1 MPKINKEVVT
11 VKEFAARLGVS
22 AQAVMRYMN
31 NGIITERSIAYM
43 KEGGKPKIV
52 VESAL
57 EEIKKNKD
65 PTKSR
70 STRTGKTV
78 AGLTA
83 PKVRGTLK
91 APKVKEAQAFAEQI
105 VKAKGDS
112 VYDNGGEKITVDGI
126 EIDFSK
132 DPASLIEAKI
142 RQEIAKANE
151 AEIKVKALRG
161 TYVEI
166 AKQDAQLAN
175 LAVNLKK
182 DIANVPDRLAA
193 PLAAETNPATVR
205 NMIHAELEAILVK
218 HSGPRKIW
226 RT

>member
-1 MPKINKEVVT
+1 MPKKNKEIVT

-31 NGIITERSIAYM
+31 NGIITERSIAYLTP
-43 KEGGKPKIV
+43 GGKPKIV
-52 VESAL
+52 VEEAL

-91 APKVKEAQAFAEQI
+91 EPKVKEAKAFAEQLA
-105 VKAKGDS
+105 KEKGDS
-112 VYDNGGEKITVDGI
+112 VYDNGGIKIVADGI
-126 EIDFSK
+126 DIDFSK
-132 DPASLIEAKI
+132 DPSSLIEAKI
-142 RQEIAKANE
+142 RQEFAKCAE

-175 LAVNLKK
+175 MAVNLKK

-226 RT
+226 RS

>member
-1 MPKINKEVVT
+1 MPKKTQEIVT

-52 VESAL
+52 VEAAL

-78 AGLTA
+78 AGLMA
-83 PKVRGTLK
+83 PKVRNTLK
-91 APKVKEAQAFAEQI
+91 APKVKEAKAFAEQL
-105 VKAKGDS
+105 VKEKGDS
-112 VYDNGGEKITVDGI
+112 VYDNGGEVITVDGI
-126 EIDFSK
+126 EIDFSR

-161 TYVEI
+161 LYVEI
-166 AKQDAQLAN
+166 AKQDTQLAN

-226 RT
+226 RS

>member
-1 MPKINKEVVT
+1 MPKKATEIIT

-22 AQAVMRYMN
+22 AQTIMRYMDA
-31 NGIITERSIAYM
+31 GIITERSIAYI
-43 KEGGKPKIV
+43 KVGGKPKIIA
-52 VESAL
+52 EYAS
-57 EEIKKNKD
+57 EDIKKNKD
-65 PTKSR
+65 PTISR
-70 STRTGKTV
+70 QTKTGQTV
-78 AGLTA
+78 AGLHA
-83 PKVRGTLK
+83 PKVKNTLK
-91 APKVKEAQAFAEQI
+91 GSKVKEAQAFAKQI
-105 VKAKGDS
+105 VKEKGDS
-112 VYDNGGEKITVDGI
+112 VYDNGGEKIIVDGI

-161 TYVEI
+161 IYAEV

-182 DIANVPDRLAA
+182 DLGNVADRLAA
-193 PLAAETNPATVR
+193 PVAAETNVAACR

-226 RT
+226 R